1 MFHNNFNAMRSI
13 IIKEIHFVNFK
24 GFRNMTIE
32 FNEDITTICGRNG
45 SGKTS
50 IFDGF
55 TWLLF
60 GKDCQDRKA
69 FNFKTLDENGKA
81 IPKLPH
87 EVSAIIVVDGETIE
101 LCRRFN
107 EKWVK
112 RRGEIEEE
120 FTGHEEER
128 LYNNVPM
135 SLKEWNEKISNICSE
150 QVFKFI
156 TNPKYFVSQKPG
168 VQRAMLFRMAGE
180 LSDADIAAGNDDFSA
195 LLASLT
201 GKTMEEYKKE
211 IQAKKRR
218 IKAGIEAIP
227 ERIDER
233 KRDIASLSEYDYPS
247 IEKSIEEKQE
257 RVSKIEAEML
267 DLSKQNEAVT
277 KQRSEAIKEL
287 GKLKEKKLRLEY
299 EIKEKVTADYRAS
312 ISKKNEIQS
321 KISELERNIRSLSS
335 RKDSL
340 KHTIEEC
347 SAYRE
352 KLIAEWKSVNAST
365 ITFNEN
371 DFVCP
376 TCKRPLDIDDIE
388 KKQQEMTENF
398 NLNKSV
404 RLTENNRKGQENKK
418 KMQDAEEAI
427 SSIDGELQKAS
438 EEIET
443 LKSSEDYTINLIE
456 PDARPAI
463 DSNDE
468 YKELS
473 DTIASKEKALE
484 DSNDTNS
491 IDFSA
496 QKKELS
502 TLKLEIDDLKATLSF
517 RETIVRNTQ
526 RIGELEK
533 QYKEGAQELA
543 ELERIEFTMAAFN
556 KARIEAIDKRI
567 NGMFSLVKFKMYE
580 QQINGGEIETCEAV
594 VNGVPYSGQNNAMQ
608 INMGIDIINAIC
620 KFEGITAP
628 IFIDNAESV
637 NEFISSQSQVI
648 KLVVTTDNELSI
660 K

>member
-1 MFHNNFNAMRSI
+1 MRSI

-60 GKDCQDRKA
+60 GKDSQDRKA
-69 FNFKTLDENGKA
+69 FNIKTLDENGKA

-87 EVSAIIVVDGETIE
+87 EVSAIIIVDGETIE

-107 EKWVK
+107 EKRVK
-112 RRGEIEEE
+112 RRGQIEEE

-156 TNPKYFVSQKPG
+156 TNPKYFVSQKPD

-180 LSDADIAAGNDDFSA
+180 LSDAEIATGNDDFTA

-218 IKAGIEAIP
+218 IKAEIEAIP

-233 KRDIASLSEYDYPS
+233 KRDISALSEYDYPAIEAS
-247 IEKSIEEKQE
+247 IKDKQDK
-257 RVSKIEAEML
+257 VAKIEAEML
-267 DLSKQNEAVT
+267 DLSKKNEAIS
-277 KQRSEAIKEL
+277 KKRSEAIKEL
-287 GKLKEKKLRLEY
+287 GQLKERKLRLEY
-299 EIKEKVTADYRAS
+299 EIKEKVTADYRAA
-312 ISKKNEIQS
+312 ISKKNDIQS
-321 KISELERNIRSLSS
+321 KISDLERNIQSLSN
-335 RKDSL
+335 RRDGL
-340 KHTIEEC
+340 KRTIEEC
-347 SAYRE
+347 TSYRE
-352 KLIAEWKSVNAST
+352 KLIAEWKSINASA

-398 NLNKSV
+398 NLAKSS
-404 RLTENNRKGQENKK
+404 RLAENNRKGQENKK
-418 KMQDAEEAI
+418 KMQEAEAEI
-427 SSIDGELQKAS
+427 ISIDSEIKKAS
-438 EEIET
+438 EDIEK
-443 LKSSEDYTINLIE
+443 LKSAEEYAINFVE
-456 PDARPAI
+456 PDAYPVI
-463 DSNDE
+463 EGNTE
-468 YKELS
+468 YKKLS
-473 DTIASKEKALE
+473 EEISSKEKALE
-484 DSNDTNS
+484 GSSTNNVDTS
-491 IDFSA
+491 S
-496 QKKELS
+496 QKQELS
-502 TLKLEIDDLKATLSF
+502 LLKSEIDSLKRTLAN
-517 RETIVRNTQ
+517 RETITRNTQ
-526 RIGELEK
+526 RIGELEA

-543 ELERIEFTMAAFN
+543 DLERIEFTMAAFN

-594 VNGVPYSGQNNAMQ
+594 VNGIPYSGQNNAMQ

-660 K
+660 Q

>member
-1 MFHNNFNAMRSI
+1 MRSI

-60 GKDCQDRKA
+60 GKDSQDRKA
-69 FNFKTLDENGKA
+69 FNIKTLDENGKA

-87 EVSAIIVVDGETIE
+87 EVSAIIIVDGETIE

-112 RRGEIEEE
+112 RRGQIEEE

-156 TNPKYFVSQKPG
+156 TNPKYFVSQKPD

-180 LSDADIAAGNDDFSA
+180 LSDADIAAGNDDFAA

-218 IKAGIEAIP
+218 IKAEIEAIP

-233 KRDIASLSEYDYPS
+233 KRDISALSEYDYPAIEAS
-247 IEKSIEEKQE
+247 IKGKQDK
-257 RVSKIEAEML
+257 VAKIEAEML
-267 DLSKQNEAVT
+267 DLSKKNEAISQ
-277 KQRSEAIKEL
+277 KRSEAIKEL
-287 GKLKEKKLRLEY
+287 GQLKERKLRLEY
-299 EIKEKVTADYRAS
+299 EIKEKVTAEYRAA
-312 ISKKNEIQS
+312 ISKKNDIQS
-321 KISELERNIRSLSS
+321 KISDLERNIQSLSN
-335 RKDSL
+335 RRDGL
-340 KHTIEEC
+340 KRTIEEC
-347 SAYRE
+347 TSYRE
-352 KLIAEWKSVNAST
+352 KLIAEWKSINASA

-398 NLNKSV
+398 NLAKSS
-404 RLTENNRKGQENKK
+404 RLAENNRKGQENKK
-418 KMQDAEEAI
+418 KMQEAEAAI
-427 SSIDGELQKAS
+427 ISIDSEIKKAS
-438 EEIET
+438 EDIEK
-443 LKSSEDYTINLIE
+443 LKSAEEYAINLVE
-456 PDARPAI
+456 PDAYPVI
-463 DSNDE
+463 EGNTE
-468 YKELS
+468 YKKLS
-473 DTIASKEKALE
+473 EEISSKEKALE
-484 DSNDTNS
+484 DSSTNNVDTS
-491 IDFSA
+491 S
-496 QKKELS
+496 QKQELS
-502 TLKLEIDDLKATLSF
+502 LLKSEIDSLKRTLAN
-517 RETIVRNTQ
+517 RETITRNTQ
-526 RIGELEK
+526 RIGELEA

-543 ELERIEFTMAAFN
+543 DLERIEFTMAAFN

-594 VNGVPYSGQNNAMQ
+594 VNGIPYSGQNNAMQ

-637 NEFISSQSQVI
+637 NEFIPSHSQVI

-660 K
+660 Q

>member
-1 MFHNNFNAMRSI
+1 MRSI

-60 GKDCQDRKA
+60 GKDSQDRKA
-69 FNFKTLDENGKA
+69 FNIKTLDENGKA

-87 EVSAIIVVDGETIE
+87 EVSAIIIVDGETIE

-112 RRGEIEEE
+112 RRGQIEEE

-156 TNPKYFVSQKPG
+156 TNPKYFVSQKPD

-180 LSDADIAAGNDDFSA
+180 LSDADIAAGNDDFTA

-218 IKAGIEAIP
+218 IKAEIEAIP

-299 EIKEKVTADYRAS
+299 EIKEKVTADYRAA

-321 KISELERNIRSLSS
+321 KISELERNIRSLTS

-347 SAYRE
+347 SSYRE
-352 KLIAEWKSVNAST
+352 KLIAEWKSINAST

-398 NLNKSV
+398 NINKSA

-438 EEIET
+438 EEIKT

-473 DTIASKEKALE
+473 ETIASKEKALE

-502 TLKLEIDDLKATLSF
+502 ALKLEIDDLKATLSF
-517 RETIVRNTQ
+517 RETIIRNTQ

-543 ELERIEFTMAAFN
+543 DLERIEFTMAAFN

-567 NGMFSLVKFKMYE
+567 NSMFSLVKFKMYE

>member
-1 MFHNNFNAMRSI
+1 MRSI

-60 GKDCQDRKA
+60 GKDSQDRKA
-69 FNFKTLDENGKA
+69 FNIKTLDENGKA

-112 RRGEIEEE
+112 RRGQIEEE

-156 TNPKYFVSQKPG
+156 TNPKYFVSQKPD

-180 LSDADIAAGNDDFSA
+180 LSDADIAAGNDDFAA
-195 LLASLT
+195 LLASIT

-218 IKAGIEAIP
+218 IKAEIEAIP

-233 KRDIASLSEYDYPS
+233 KRDISALSEYDYPAIEAS
-247 IEKSIEEKQE
+247 IKDKQDK
-257 RVSKIEAEML
+257 VAKIEAEML
-267 DLSKQNEAVT
+267 DLSKKNEAISQ
-277 KQRSEAIKEL
+277 KRSEAIKEL
-287 GKLKEKKLRLEY
+287 GQLKERKLRLEY
-299 EIKEKVTADYRAS
+299 EIKEKVTADYRTA
-312 ISKKNEIQS
+312 ISKKNDIQS
-321 KISELERNIRSLSS
+321 KISDLERNIQSLSN
-335 RKDSL
+335 RRDGL
-340 KHTIEEC
+340 KRTIEEC
-347 SAYRE
+347 TSYRE
-352 KLIAEWKSVNAST
+352 KLISEWKSINASA

-398 NLNKSV
+398 NLAKSS
-404 RLTENNRKGQENKK
+404 RLAENNRKGQENKK
-418 KMQDAEEAI
+418 KMQEAEAAI
-427 SSIDGELQKAS
+427 ISIDSEIKKAS
-438 EEIET
+438 EEIEK
-443 LKSSEDYTINLIE
+443 LKSAEEYAINLVE
-456 PDARPAI
+456 PDAYPVI
-463 DSNDE
+463 EGNTE
-468 YKELS
+468 YKKLS
-473 DTIASKEKALE
+473 EEISSKEKALE
-484 DSNDTNS
+484 GSYTNNVDTS
-491 IDFSA
+491 S
-496 QKKELS
+496 QKQELS
-502 TLKLEIDDLKATLSF
+502 LIKSEIDSLKRTLAN
-517 RETIVRNTQ
+517 RETITRNTQ
-526 RIGELEK
+526 RIGELEA

-543 ELERIEFTMAAFN
+543 DLERIEFTMAAFN

-594 VNGVPYSGQNNAMQ
+594 VNGIPYSGQNNAMQ

-637 NEFISSQSQVI
+637 NKLLPTQSQMI
-648 KLVVTTDNELSI
+648 RLVVTDDEELNI
-660 K
+660 Q

>member
-1 MFHNNFNAMRSI
+1 MRSI

-60 GKDCQDRKA
+60 GKDSQDRKA
-69 FNFKTLDENGKA
+69 FNIKTLDEDGKA

-87 EVSAIIVVDGETIE
+87 EVSAIIIVDGETIE

-112 RRGEIEEE
+112 RRGQIEEE

-156 TNPKYFVSQKPG
+156 TNPKYFVSQKPD

-218 IKAGIEAIP
+218 IKAEIEAIP

-233 KRDIASLSEYDYPS
+233 KRDISSLSEYDYPAIEAS
-247 IEKSIEEKQE
+247 IKDKQDK
-257 RVSKIEAEML
+257 VAKIEAEML
-267 DLSKQNEAVT
+267 DLSKKNEAISQ
-277 KQRSEAIKEL
+277 KRSEEIKEL
-287 GKLKEKKLRLEY
+287 GQLKERKLRLEY
-299 EIKEKVTADYRAS
+299 EIKEKVTADYRAA
-312 ISKKNEIQS
+312 ISKKNDIQS
-321 KISELERNIRSLSS
+321 KISDLERNIQSLSN
-335 RKDSL
+335 RRDGL
-340 KHTIEEC
+340 KRTIEEC
-347 SAYRE
+347 TSYRE
-352 KLIAEWKSVNAST
+352 KLIAEWKSINASA

-398 NLNKSV
+398 NLAKSS
-404 RLTENNRKGQENKK
+404 RLAENNRKGQENKK
-418 KMQDAEEAI
+418 KMQEAEAAI
-427 SSIDGELQKAS
+427 ISIDSEIKKTS
-438 EEIET
+438 EEIEK
-443 LKSSEDYTINLIE
+443 LKSSEEYAINLVE
-456 PDARPAI
+456 PDAYPVI
-463 DSNDE
+463 KGNTE
-468 YKELS
+468 YKKLS
-473 DTIASKEKALE
+473 EEISAKEKALE
-484 DSNDTNS
+484 GSSTNNVDTS
-491 IDFSA
+491 S
-496 QKKELS
+496 QKQELS
-502 TLKLEIDDLKATLSF
+502 LIKSEIDSLKRTLAN
-517 RETIVRNTQ
+517 RETITRNTQ
-526 RIGELEK
+526 RIGELEA

-543 ELERIEFTMAAFN
+543 DLERIEFTMAAFN

-594 VNGVPYSGQNNAMQ
+594 VNGIPYSGQNNAMQ

-637 NEFISSQSQVI
+637 NEFIPSQSQVI

-660 K
+660 Q

>member
-1 MFHNNFNAMRSI
+1 MRSI

-60 GKDCQDRKA
+60 GKDSQDRKA
-69 FNFKTLDENGKA
+69 FNIKTLDENGKA

-87 EVSAIIVVDGETIE
+87 EVSAIIIVDGETIE

-112 RRGEIEEE
+112 RRGQVEEE

-156 TNPKYFVSQKPG
+156 TNPKYFVSQKPD

-201 GKTMEEYKKE
+201 GKTIEEYKKE

-218 IKAGIEAIP
+218 IKAEIEAIP

-233 KRDIASLSEYDYPS
+233 KRDISALSEYDYPS
-247 IEKSIEEKQE
+247 IEASIKDKQDK
-257 RVSKIEAEML
+257 VAKIEAEML
-267 DLSKQNEAVT
+267 DLSKKNEAIS
-277 KQRSEAIKEL
+277 KKRSEAIKEL
-287 GKLKEKKLRLEY
+287 GQLKERKLRLEY
-299 EIKEKVTADYRAS
+299 EIKEKVTADYRAA
-312 ISKKNEIQS
+312 ISKKNDIQS
-321 KISELERNIRSLSS
+321 KISDLERNIQSLSN
-335 RKDSL
+335 RRDGL
-340 KHTIEEC
+340 KRTIEEC
-347 SAYRE
+347 ASYRE
-352 KLIAEWKSVNAST
+352 KLIAEWKSINASA

-398 NLNKSV
+398 NLAKSS
-404 RLTENNRKGQENKK
+404 RLAENNRKGQENKK
-418 KMQDAEEAI
+418 KMQEAEAEI
-427 SSIDGELQKAS
+427 INIDGEIKKAS
-438 EEIET
+438 EDIEK
-443 LKSSEDYTINLIE
+443 LKSAEEYAINLVE
-456 PDARPAI
+456 PDAYPVI
-463 DSNDE
+463 EGNTE
-468 YKELS
+468 YKKLS
-473 DTIASKEKALE
+473 EEISSKEKALNG
-484 DSNDTNS
+484 SSTNNVDTS
-491 IDFSA
+491 S
-496 QKKELS
+496 QKQELS
-502 TLKLEIDDLKATLSF
+502 LLKSEIDSLKRTLAN
-517 RETIVRNTQ
+517 RETINRNTQ
-526 RIGELEK
+526 RIGELEA

-543 ELERIEFTMAAFN
+543 DLERIEFTMAAFN

-594 VNGVPYSGQNNAMQ
+594 VNGIPYSGQNNAMQ

-637 NEFISSQSQVI
+637 NEFIPSQSQII

-660 K
+660 Q

>member
-1 MFHNNFNAMRSI
+1 MRSI

-32 FNEDITTICGRNG
+32 FNEEITTICGRNG

-60 GKDCQDRKA
+60 GKDSQDRKV
-69 FNFKTLDENGKA
+69 FNIKTLDENGNA

-87 EVSAIIVVDGETIE
+87 EVSATIVIDGETIE

-112 RRGEIEEE
+112 RRGQIEEE

-156 TNPKYFVSQKPG
+156 TNPKYFVSQKPD

-180 LSDADIAAGNDDFSA
+180 LSDAEIATGNDDFTA

-218 IKAGIEAIP
+218 IKAEIEAIP

-299 EIKEKVTADYRAS
+299 EIKEKVTADYRAA
-312 ISKKNEIQS
+312 ISKKNDIQS
-321 KISELERNIRSLSS
+321 KISDLERNIQSLSN
-335 RKDSL
+335 RRDGL
-340 KHTIEEC
+340 KRTIEEC
-347 SAYRE
+347 TSYRE
-352 KLIAEWKSVNAST
+352 KLIAEWKSINASV

-398 NLNKSV
+398 NLAKSS
-404 RLTENNRKGQENKK
+404 RLAENNRKGQENKK
-418 KMQDAEEAI
+418 KMQEAEEAI
-427 SSIDGELQKAS
+427 ISIDSEIKKAS
-438 EEIET
+438 EDIEK
-443 LKSSEDYTINLIE
+443 LKSAEEYAINLVE
-456 PDARPAI
+456 PDAYPVI
-463 DSNDE
+463 EGNTE
-468 YKELS
+468 YQKLS
-473 DTIASKEKALE
+473 EEISAKEKALE
-484 DSNDTNS
+484 GSSTNNVDTS
-491 IDFSA
+491 S
-496 QKKELS
+496 QKQELS
-502 TLKLEIDDLKATLSF
+502 LLKSEIDSLKRTLAN
-517 RETIVRNTQ
+517 RETITRNTQ
-526 RIGELEK
+526 RIGELEA

-543 ELERIEFTMAAFN
+543 DLERIEFTMAAFN

-637 NEFISSQSQVI
+637 NEFIPSHSQVI

-660 K
+660 Q

>member
-1 MFHNNFNAMRSI
+1 MRSI

-60 GKDCQDRKA
+60 GKDSQDRKA
-69 FNFKTLDENGKA
+69 FNIKTIDENGKA

-87 EVSAIIVVDGETIE
+87 EVSAIIIVDGETIE

-112 RRGEIEEE
+112 RRGQIEEE

-156 TNPKYFVSQKPG
+156 TNPKYFVSQKPD

-180 LSDADIAAGNDDFSA
+180 LSDADIAAGNDDFAA

-218 IKAGIEAIP
+218 IKAEIEAIP

-233 KRDIASLSEYDYPS
+233 KRDISALSEYDYPAIEAS
-247 IEKSIEEKQE
+247 IKDKQDK
-257 RVSKIEAEML
+257 VAKIEAEML
-267 DLSKQNEAVT
+267 DLSKKNEAISQ
-277 KQRSEAIKEL
+277 KRSEAIKEL
-287 GKLKEKKLRLEY
+287 GQLKERKLRLEY
-299 EIKEKVTADYRAS
+299 EIKEKVTAEYRAA
-312 ISKKNEIQS
+312 ISKKNDIQS
-321 KISELERNIRSLSS
+321 KISDLERNIQSLSN
-335 RKDSL
+335 RRDGL
-340 KHTIEEC
+340 KRTIEEC
-347 SAYRE
+347 TSYRE
-352 KLIAEWKSVNAST
+352 KLIAEWKSINASA

-398 NLNKSV
+398 NLAKSS
-404 RLTENNRKGQENKK
+404 RLAENNRKGQENKK
-418 KMQDAEEAI
+418 KMQEAEAAI
-427 SSIDGELQKAS
+427 ISIDSEIKKAS
-438 EEIET
+438 EDIEK
-443 LKSSEDYTINLIE
+443 LKSAEEYAINLVE
-456 PDARPAI
+456 PDAYPVI
-463 DSNDE
+463 EGNTE
-468 YKELS
+468 YKKLS
-473 DTIASKEKALE
+473 EEISAKEKALE
-484 DSNDTNS
+484 DSSTNNVDTS
-491 IDFSA
+491 S
-496 QKKELS
+496 QKQELS
-502 TLKLEIDDLKATLSF
+502 LLKSEIDSLKRTLAN
-517 RETIVRNTQ
+517 RETITRNTQ
-526 RIGELEK
+526 RIGELEA

-543 ELERIEFTMAAFN
+543 DLERIEFTMAAFN

-594 VNGVPYSGQNNAMQ
+594 VNGIPYSGQNNAMQ

-637 NEFISSQSQVI
+637 NEFIPSQSQVI

-660 K
+660 Q

>member
-1 MFHNNFNAMRSI
+1 MRSI

-60 GKDCQDRKA
+60 GKDSQDRKA
-69 FNFKTLDENGKA
+69 FNIKTLDKNGKA

-112 RRGEIEEE
+112 RRGQIEEE

-156 TNPKYFVSQKPG
+156 TNPKYFVSQKPD

-218 IKAGIEAIP
+218 IKAEIEAIP

-233 KRDIASLSEYDYPS
+233 KRDISALSEYDYPAIEAS
-247 IEKSIEEKQE
+247 IKDKQDK
-257 RVSKIEAEML
+257 VAKIEAEML
-267 DLSKQNEAVT
+267 DLSKKNEAISQ
-277 KQRSEAIKEL
+277 KRSEAIKEL
-287 GKLKEKKLRLEY
+287 GQLKERKLRLEY
-299 EIKEKVTADYRAS
+299 EIKEKVTADYRAA
-312 ISKKNEIQS
+312 ISKKNDIQS
-321 KISELERNIRSLSS
+321 KISDLERNIQSLSN
-335 RKDSL
+335 RRDGL
-340 KHTIEEC
+340 KRTIEEC
-347 SAYRE
+347 TSYRE
-352 KLIAEWKSVNAST
+352 KLIAEWKSINASS

-376 TCKRPLDIDDIE
+376 TCKRALDIDDIE

-398 NLNKSV
+398 NLAKSS
-404 RLTENNRKGQENKK
+404 RLAENNHKGQENKK
-418 KMQDAEEAI
+418 KMQEAEAEI
-427 SSIDGELQKAS
+427 ISIDSEIKKAS
-438 EEIET
+438 EDIEK
-443 LKSSEDYTINLIE
+443 LKSAEEYAINLVE
-456 PDARPAI
+456 PDAYPVI
-463 DSNDE
+463 EGNTE
-468 YKELS
+468 YQKLS
-473 DTIASKEKALE
+473 EEISSKEKALE
-484 DSNDTNS
+484 GSSTNNVDIS
-491 IDFSA
+491 S
-496 QKKELS
+496 QKQELS
-502 TLKLEIDDLKATLSF
+502 LLKSEIDSLKRTLAN
-517 RETIVRNTQ
+517 RETITRNTQ
-526 RIGELEK
+526 RIGELEA

-543 ELERIEFTMAAFN
+543 DLERIEFTMAAFN

-567 NGMFSLVKFKMYE
+567 NSMFSLVKFKMYE

-637 NEFISSQSQVI
+637 NEFIPSQSQVI

-660 K
+660 Q

>member
-1 MFHNNFNAMRSI
+1 MRSI

-60 GKDCQDRKA
+60 GKDSQDRKA
-69 FNFKTLDENGKA
+69 FNIKTLDENGKA

-87 EVSAIIVVDGETIE
+87 EVSAIIIVDGETIE

-112 RRGEIEEE
+112 RRGQIEEE

-156 TNPKYFVSQKPG
+156 TNPKYFVSQKPD

-218 IKAGIEAIP
+218 IKAEIEAIP

-233 KRDIASLSEYDYPS
+233 KRDISALSEYDYPAIEAS
-247 IEKSIEEKQE
+247 IKDKQDK
-257 RVSKIEAEML
+257 VAKIEAEML
-267 DLSKQNEAVT
+267 DLSKKNEAISQ
-277 KQRSEAIKEL
+277 KRSEAIKEL
-287 GKLKEKKLRLEY
+287 GQLKERKLRLEY
-299 EIKEKVTADYRAS
+299 EIKEKVTAEYRAA
-312 ISKKNEIQS
+312 ISKKNDIQS
-321 KISELERNIRSLSS
+321 KISDLERNIQSLSN
-335 RKDSL
+335 RRDGL
-340 KHTIEEC
+340 KRTIEEC
-347 SAYRE
+347 TSYRE
-352 KLIAEWKSVNAST
+352 KLIAEWKSINASA

-398 NLNKSV
+398 NLAKSS
-404 RLTENNRKGQENKK
+404 RLAENNRKGQENKK
-418 KMQDAEEAI
+418 KMQEAEAAI
-427 SSIDGELQKAS
+427 ISIDSEIKKAS
-438 EEIET
+438 EDIEK
-443 LKSSEDYTINLIE
+443 LKSAEEYAINLVE
-456 PDARPAI
+456 PDAYPVI
-463 DSNDE
+463 EGNTE
-468 YKELS
+468 YKKLS
-473 DTIASKEKALE
+473 EEISAKEKALE
-484 DSNDTNS
+484 GSSTNNVDTS
-491 IDFSA
+491 S
-496 QKKELS
+496 QKQELS
-502 TLKLEIDDLKATLSF
+502 LLKSEIDSLKRTLAN
-517 RETIVRNTQ
+517 RETITRNTQ
-526 RIGELEK
+526 RIGELEA

-543 ELERIEFTMAAFN
+543 DLERIEFTMAAFN

-594 VNGVPYSGQNNAMQ
+594 VNGIPYSGQNNAMQ

-637 NEFISSQSQVI
+637 NEFIPSHSQVI

-660 K
+660 Q

>member
-1 MFHNNFNAMRSI
+1 MRSI

-60 GKDCQDRKA
+60 GKDSQDRKA
-69 FNFKTLDENGKA
+69 FNIKTLDENGKA

-87 EVSAIIVVDGETIE
+87 EVSAIIIVDGETIE

-112 RRGEIEEE
+112 RRGQIEEE

-156 TNPKYFVSQKPG
+156 TNPKYFVSQKPD

-180 LSDADIAAGNDDFSA
+180 LSDADIAAGNDDFAA

-201 GKTMEEYKKE
+201 VKTMEEYKKE

-218 IKAGIEAIP
+218 IKAEIEAIP

-233 KRDIASLSEYDYPS
+233 KRDISALSEYDYPAIEAS
-247 IEKSIEEKQE
+247 IKDKQDK
-257 RVSKIEAEML
+257 VAKIEAEML
-267 DLSKQNEAVT
+267 DLSKKNEAISQ
-277 KQRSEAIKEL
+277 KRSEAIKEL
-287 GKLKEKKLRLEY
+287 GQLKERKLRLEY
-299 EIKEKVTADYRAS
+299 EIKEKVTAEYRAA
-312 ISKKNEIQS
+312 ISKKNDIQS
-321 KISELERNIRSLSS
+321 KISDLERNIQSLSN
-335 RKDSL
+335 RRDGL
-340 KHTIEEC
+340 KRTIEEC
-347 SAYRE
+347 TSYRE
-352 KLIAEWKSVNAST
+352 KLIAEWKSINASA

-388 KKQQEMTENF
+388 KKQQEMTKNF
-398 NLNKSV
+398 NLAKSS
-404 RLTENNRKGQENKK
+404 RLAENNRKGQENKK
-418 KMQDAEEAI
+418 KMQEAEAAI
-427 SSIDGELQKAS
+427 ISIDSEIKKAS
-438 EEIET
+438 EDIEK
-443 LKSSEDYTINLIE
+443 LKSAEEYAINLVE
-456 PDARPAI
+456 PDAYPVI
-463 DSNDE
+463 EGNTE
-468 YKELS
+468 YKKLS
-473 DTIASKEKALE
+473 EEISAKEKALE
-484 DSNDTNS
+484 GSSTNNVDTS
-491 IDFSA
+491 S
-496 QKKELS
+496 QKQELS
-502 TLKLEIDDLKATLSF
+502 LLKSEIDSLKRTLAN
-517 RETIVRNTQ
+517 RETITRNTQ
-526 RIGELEK
+526 RIGELEA

-543 ELERIEFTMAAFN
+543 DLERIEFTMAAFN

-594 VNGVPYSGQNNAMQ
+594 VNGIPYSGQNNAMQ

-637 NEFISSQSQVI
+637 NEFIPSHSQVI

-660 K
+660 Q

>member
-1 MFHNNFNAMRSI
+1 MRSI

-60 GKDCQDRKA
+60 GKDSQDRKA
-69 FNFKTLDENGKA
+69 FNIKTLDENGKA

-87 EVSAIIVVDGETIE
+87 EVSAIIIVDGETIE

-112 RRGEIEEE
+112 RRGQVEEE

-156 TNPKYFVSQKPG
+156 TNPKYFVSQKPD

-195 LLASLT
+195 LLASIT

-218 IKAGIEAIP
+218 IKAEIEAIP

-233 KRDIASLSEYDYPS
+233 KRDISALSEYDYPAIEAS
-247 IEKSIEEKQE
+247 IKDKQDK
-257 RVSKIEAEML
+257 VAKIEAEML
-267 DLSKQNEAVT
+267 DLSKKNEAISQ
-277 KQRSEAIKEL
+277 KRSEAIKEL
-287 GKLKEKKLRLEY
+287 GQLKERKLRLEY
-299 EIKEKVTADYRAS
+299 EIKEKVTADYRAA
-312 ISKKNEIQS
+312 ISKKNDIQS
-321 KISELERNIRSLSS
+321 KISDLERNIQSLSN
-335 RKDSL
+335 RRDGL
-340 KHTIEEC
+340 KRTIEEC
-347 SAYRE
+347 TSYRE
-352 KLIAEWKSVNAST
+352 KLIAEWKSINASA

-398 NLNKSV
+398 NLAKSS
-404 RLTENNRKGQENKK
+404 RLAENNRKGQENKK
-418 KMQDAEEAI
+418 KMQEAEASI
-427 SSIDGELQKAS
+427 ISIDGDIKKAS
-438 EEIET
+438 EDIEK
-443 LKSSEDYTINLIE
+443 LKSAEEYEINLVE
-456 PDARPAI
+456 PDAYPVIEGNTEYKKLSEEISAKEKSLEGSSTNNVDTSSQKQELSLLKSEI
-463 DSNDE
+463 DSL
-468 YKELS
+468 KR
-473 DTIASKEKALE
+473 
-484 DSNDTNS
+484 
-491 IDFSA
+491 
-496 QKKELS
+496 
-502 TLKLEIDDLKATLSF
+502 TLAN
-517 RETIVRNTQ
+517 RETITRNTQ
-526 RIGELEK
+526 RIGELEA

-543 ELERIEFTMAAFN
+543 DLERIEFTMAAFN

-594 VNGVPYSGQNNAMQ
+594 VNGIPYSGQNNAMQ

-660 K
+660 Q

>member
-1 MFHNNFNAMRSI
+1 MRSI

-60 GKDCQDRKA
+60 GKDSQDRKA
-69 FNFKTLDENGKA
+69 FNIKTLDENGKA

-87 EVSAIIVVDGETIE
+87 EVSAIIIVDGETIE

-112 RRGEIEEE
+112 RRGQIEEE

-156 TNPKYFVSQKPG
+156 TNPKYFVSQKPD

-180 LSDADIAAGNDDFSA
+180 LSDADIAAGNDDFAA

-218 IKAGIEAIP
+218 IKAEIEAIP

-233 KRDIASLSEYDYPS
+233 KRDISALSEYDYPAIEAS
-247 IEKSIEEKQE
+247 IKDKQDK
-257 RVSKIEAEML
+257 VAKIEAEML
-267 DLSKQNEAVT
+267 DLSKKNEAISQ
-277 KQRSEAIKEL
+277 KRSEAIKEL
-287 GKLKEKKLRLEY
+287 GQLKERKLRLEY
-299 EIKEKVTADYRAS
+299 EIKEKVTAEYRAA
-312 ISKKNEIQS
+312 ISKKNDIQS
-321 KISELERNIRSLSS
+321 KISDLERNIQSLSN
-335 RKDSL
+335 RRDGL
-340 KHTIEEC
+340 KRTIEEC
-347 SAYRE
+347 TSYRE
-352 KLIAEWKSVNAST
+352 KLIAEWKSINASS

-398 NLNKSV
+398 NLAKSS
-404 RLTENNRKGQENKK
+404 RLAENNRKGQENKK
-418 KMQDAEEAI
+418 KMQEAEAAI
-427 SSIDGELQKAS
+427 ISIDSEIKKAS
-438 EEIET
+438 EDIEK
-443 LKSSEDYTINLIE
+443 LKSAEEYAINLVE
-456 PDARPAI
+456 PDAYPVI
-463 DSNDE
+463 EGNTE
-468 YKELS
+468 YKKLS
-473 DTIASKEKALE
+473 EEISAKEKALE
-484 DSNDTNS
+484 GSSTNNVDTS
-491 IDFSA
+491 S
-496 QKKELS
+496 QKQELS
-502 TLKLEIDDLKATLSF
+502 LLKSEIDSLKRTLAN
-517 RETIVRNTQ
+517 RETITRNTQ
-526 RIGELEK
+526 RIGELEA

-543 ELERIEFTMAAFN
+543 DLERIEFTMAAFN

-594 VNGVPYSGQNNAMQ
+594 VNGIPYSGQNNAMQ

-637 NEFISSQSQVI
+637 NEFIPSHSQVI

-660 K
+660 Q

>member
-1 MFHNNFNAMRSI
+1 MRSI

-69 FNFKTLDENGKA
+69 FNIKTLDENGKA

-87 EVSAIIVVDGETIE
+87 EVSAIIIVDGETIE

-112 RRGEIEEE
+112 RRGQIEEE

-156 TNPKYFVSQKPG
+156 TNPKYFVSQKPD

-180 LSDADIAAGNDDFSA
+180 LTDADIAAGNDDFSA

-218 IKAGIEAIP
+218 IKAEIEAIP

-233 KRDIASLSEYDYPS
+233 KRDISALSECDYPAIEAS
-247 IEKSIEEKQE
+247 IKDKQDK
-257 RVSKIEAEML
+257 VAKIEAEMV
-267 DLSKQNEAVT
+267 DLSKKNEAISQ
-277 KQRSEAIKEL
+277 KRSEAIKEL
-287 GKLKEKKLRLEY
+287 GQLKERKLRLEY
-299 EIKEKVTADYRAS
+299 EIKEKVTADYRAA
-312 ISKKNEIQS
+312 ISKKNDIQS
-321 KISELERNIRSLSS
+321 KISDLERNIQSLSN
-335 RKDSL
+335 RRDGL
-340 KHTIEEC
+340 KRTIEEC
-347 SAYRE
+347 ASYRE
-352 KLIAEWKSVNAST
+352 KLIAEWKSINAST

-543 ELERIEFTMAAFN
+543 DLERIEFTMAAFN

-637 NEFISSQSQVI
+637 NEFIPSQSQVI

>member
-1 MFHNNFNAMRSI
+1 MRSI

-60 GKDCQDRKA
+60 GKDSQDRKA
-69 FNFKTLDENGKA
+69 FNIKTLDENGKA

-112 RRGEIEEE
+112 RRGQIEEE

-156 TNPKYFVSQKPG
+156 TNPKYFVSQKPD

-218 IKAGIEAIP
+218 IKAEIEAIP

-233 KRDIASLSEYDYPS
+233 KRDISALSEYDYPS
-247 IEKSIEEKQE
+247 IEASIKDKQDK
-257 RVSKIEAEML
+257 VAKIEAEML
-267 DLSKQNEAVT
+267 DLSKKNEAIS
-277 KQRSEAIKEL
+277 KKRSEAIKEL
-287 GKLKEKKLRLEY
+287 GQLKERKLRLEY
-299 EIKEKVTADYRAS
+299 EIKEKVTADYRAA
-312 ISKKNEIQS
+312 ISKKNDIQS
-321 KISELERNIRSLSS
+321 KISDLERNIQSLSN
-335 RKDSL
+335 RRDGL
-340 KHTIEEC
+340 KRTIEEC
-347 SAYRE
+347 ASYRE
-352 KLIAEWKSVNAST
+352 KLIAEWKSINAST

-398 NLNKSV
+398 NLTKSS
-404 RLTENNRKGQENKK
+404 RLAENNRKGQENKK
-418 KMQDAEEAI
+418 KMQEAEALI
-427 SSIDGELQKAS
+427 ISIDGDIKKAS
-438 EEIET
+438 EEIEK
-443 LKSSEDYTINLIE
+443 LKSAEEYAINLVE
-456 PDARPAI
+456 PDAYPVI
-463 DSNDE
+463 EGNTE
-468 YKELS
+468 YKKLS
-473 DTIASKEKALE
+473 EEISAKEKALE
-484 DSNDTNS
+484 GSSTNNVDTS
-491 IDFSA
+491 S
-496 QKKELS
+496 QKQELS
-502 TLKLEIDDLKATLSF
+502 LLKSEIDSLKRTLAN
-517 RETIVRNTQ
+517 RETITRNTQ
-526 RIGELEK
+526 RIGELEA

-543 ELERIEFTMAAFN
+543 DLEHIEFTMAAFN

-567 NGMFSLVKFKMYE
+567 NSMFSLVKFKMYE

-594 VNGVPYSGQNNAMQ
+594 VNGIPYSGQNNAMQ

-637 NEFISSQSQVI
+637 NEFIPSHSQVI

-660 K
+660 Q

>member
-1 MFHNNFNAMRSI
+1 MRSI

-60 GKDCQDRKA
+60 GKDSQDRKA
-69 FNFKTLDENGKA
+69 FNIKTLDENGKA

-87 EVSAIIVVDGETIE
+87 EVSAIIIVDGETIE

-112 RRGEIEEE
+112 RRGQIEEE

-156 TNPKYFVSQKPG
+156 TNPKYFVSQKPD

-218 IKAGIEAIP
+218 IKAEIEAIP

-233 KRDIASLSEYDYPS
+233 KRDISALSEYDYPAIEAS
-247 IEKSIEEKQE
+247 IKDKQDK
-257 RVSKIEAEML
+257 VAKIEAEML
-267 DLSKQNEAVT
+267 DLSKKNEAISQ
-277 KQRSEAIKEL
+277 KRSEAIKEL
-287 GKLKEKKLRLEY
+287 GQLKERKLRLEY
-299 EIKEKVTADYRAS
+299 EIKEKVTADYRAA
-312 ISKKNEIQS
+312 ISKKNDIQS
-321 KISELERNIRSLSS
+321 KISDLERNIQSLSN
-335 RKDSL
+335 RRDGL
-340 KHTIEEC
+340 KRTIEEC
-347 SAYRE
+347 ASYRE
-352 KLIAEWKSVNAST
+352 KLIAEWKSINAST

-398 NLNKSV
+398 NLTKSS
-404 RLTENNRKGQENKK
+404 RLAENNRKGQENKK
-418 KMQDAEEAI
+418 KMQEAEASI
-427 SSIDGELQKAS
+427 ISIDGDIKKAS
-438 EEIET
+438 EEIEK
-443 LKSSEDYTINLIE
+443 LKSAEEYEINLVE
-456 PDARPAI
+456 PDAYTIIEGNA
-463 DSNDE
+463 E
-468 YKELS
+468 YQKLS
-473 DTIASKEKALE
+473 EEISSKEKALE
-484 DSNDTNS
+484 GSSTNNVDTS
-491 IDFSA
+491 S
-496 QKKELS
+496 QKQELS
-502 TLKLEIDDLKATLSF
+502 LLKSEIDSLKRTLAN
-517 RETIVRNTQ
+517 RETITRNTQ
-526 RIGELEK
+526 RIGELEA

-543 ELERIEFTMAAFN
+543 DLERIEFTMAAFN

-594 VNGVPYSGQNNAMQ
+594 VNGIPYSGQNNAMQ

-660 K
+660 Q

>member
-1 MFHNNFNAMRSI
+1 MRSI

-60 GKDCQDRKA
+60 GKDSQDRKA
-69 FNFKTLDENGKA
+69 FNIKTLDENGKA

-112 RRGEIEEE
+112 RRGQIEEE

-156 TNPKYFVSQKPG
+156 TNPKYFVSQKPD

-218 IKAGIEAIP
+218 IKAEIEAIP

-233 KRDIASLSEYDYPS
+233 KRDISALSEYDYPS
-247 IEKSIEEKQE
+247 IEASIKDKQDK
-257 RVSKIEAEML
+257 VAKIEAEML
-267 DLSKQNEAVT
+267 DLSKKNEAIS
-277 KQRSEAIKEL
+277 KKRSEAIKEL
-287 GKLKEKKLRLEY
+287 GQLKERKLRLEY
-299 EIKEKVTADYRAS
+299 EIKEKVTADYRAA
-312 ISKKNEIQS
+312 ISKKNDIQS
-321 KISELERNIRSLSS
+321 KISYLERNIQSLSN
-335 RKDSL
+335 RRDGL
-340 KHTIEEC
+340 KRTIEEC
-347 SAYRE
+347 ASYRE
-352 KLIAEWKSVNAST
+352 KLIAEWKSINAST

-376 TCKRPLDIDDIE
+376 TCKRPLNIDDIE

-398 NLNKSV
+398 NLTKSS
-404 RLTENNRKGQENKK
+404 RLAENNRKGQENKK
-418 KMQDAEEAI
+418 KMQEAEAAI
-427 SSIDGELQKAS
+427 ISIDSEIKKAS
-438 EEIET
+438 EDIEK
-443 LKSSEDYTINLIE
+443 LKSAEEYAINLVE
-456 PDARPAI
+456 PDAYPI
-463 DSNDE
+463 IEGNTE
-468 YKELS
+468 YQKLS
-473 DTIASKEKALE
+473 EEISAKEKALE
-484 DSNDTNS
+484 GSSTNNVDTS
-491 IDFSA
+491 S
-496 QKKELS
+496 QKQELS
-502 TLKLEIDDLKATLSF
+502 LLKSEIDSLKRTLAN
-517 RETIVRNTQ
+517 RETIIRNTQ
-526 RIGELEK
+526 RIGELEA

-543 ELERIEFTMAAFN
+543 DLERIEFTMAAFN

-594 VNGVPYSGQNNAMQ
+594 VNGIPYSGQNNAMQ

-637 NEFISSQSQVI
+637 NEFIPSHSQVI

-660 K
+660 Q

>member
-1 MFHNNFNAMRSI
+1 MRSI

-60 GKDCQDRKA
+60 GKDSQDRKA
-69 FNFKTLDENGKA
+69 FNIKTLDENGKA

-87 EVSAIIVVDGETIE
+87 EVSAIIIVDGETIE

-112 RRGEIEEE
+112 RRGQIEEE

-156 TNPKYFVSQKPG
+156 TNPKYFVSQKPD

-180 LSDADIAAGNDDFSA
+180 LSDADIAAGNDDFAA

-218 IKAGIEAIP
+218 IKAEIEAIP

-233 KRDIASLSEYDYPS
+233 KRDISALSEYDYPAIEAS
-247 IEKSIEEKQE
+247 IKDKQDK
-257 RVSKIEAEML
+257 VAKIEAEML
-267 DLSKQNEAVT
+267 DLSKKNEAISQ
-277 KQRSEAIKEL
+277 KRSEAIKEL
-287 GKLKEKKLRLEY
+287 GQLKERKLRLEY
-299 EIKEKVTADYRAS
+299 EIKEKVTAEYRAA
-312 ISKKNEIQS
+312 ISKKNDIQS
-321 KISELERNIRSLSS
+321 KISDLERNIQSLSN
-335 RKDSL
+335 RRDGL
-340 KHTIEEC
+340 KRTIEEC
-347 SAYRE
+347 TSYRE
-352 KLIAEWKSVNAST
+352 KLIAEWKSINASA

-398 NLNKSV
+398 NLAKSS
-404 RLTENNRKGQENKK
+404 RLAENNRKGQENKK
-418 KMQDAEEAI
+418 KMQEAEAAI
-427 SSIDGELQKAS
+427 ISIDSEIKKAS
-438 EEIET
+438 EDIEK
-443 LKSSEDYTINLIE
+443 LKSAEEYAINLVE
-456 PDARPAI
+456 PDAYPVI
-463 DSNDE
+463 EGNTE
-468 YKELS
+468 YKKLS
-473 DTIASKEKALE
+473 EEISAKEKALE
-484 DSNDTNS
+484 GSSTNNVDTS
-491 IDFSA
+491 S
-496 QKKELS
+496 QKQELS
-502 TLKLEIDDLKATLSF
+502 LLKSEIDSLKRTLAN
-517 RETIVRNTQ
+517 RETITGNTQ
-526 RIGELEK
+526 RIGELEA

-543 ELERIEFTMAAFN
+543 DLERIEFTMAAFN

-594 VNGVPYSGQNNAMQ
+594 VNGIPYSGQNNAMQ

-637 NEFISSQSQVI
+637 NEFIPSHSQVI

-660 K
+660 Q

>member
-1 MFHNNFNAMRSI
+1 MRSI

-60 GKDCQDRKA
+60 GKDSQDRKA
-69 FNFKTLDENGKA
+69 FNIKTLDENGKA

-87 EVSAIIVVDGETIE
+87 EVSAIIIVDGETIE

-112 RRGEIEEE
+112 RRGQIEEE

-156 TNPKYFVSQKPG
+156 TNPKYFVSQKPD

-180 LSDADIAAGNDDFSA
+180 LSDAEIAEGNNDFTA

-218 IKAGIEAIP
+218 IKAEIEAIP

-247 IEKSIEEKQE
+247 TEKSIEEKQE

-299 EIKEKVTADYRAS
+299 EIKEKVTADYRAA

-321 KISELERNIRSLSS
+321 KISELERNIRSLTS

-347 SAYRE
+347 SSYRE
-352 KLIAEWKSVNAST
+352 KLIAEWKSINAST

-398 NLNKSV
+398 NINKSA

-438 EEIET
+438 EEIKT

-473 DTIASKEKALE
+473 ETIASKEKALE

-502 TLKLEIDDLKATLSF
+502 ALKLEIDDLKATLSF
-517 RETIVRNTQ
+517 RETIIRNTQ

-543 ELERIEFTMAAFN
+543 DLERIEFTMAAFN

-567 NGMFSLVKFKMYE
+567 NSMFSLVKFKMYE

>member
-1 MFHNNFNAMRSI
+1 MRSI

-60 GKDCQDRKA
+60 GKDSQDRKA
-69 FNFKTLDENGKA
+69 FNIKTLDENGKA

-112 RRGEIEEE
+112 RRGQIEEE

-156 TNPKYFVSQKPG
+156 TNPKYFVSQKPD

-218 IKAGIEAIP
+218 IKAEIEAIP

-233 KRDIASLSEYDYPS
+233 KRDISALSEYDYPS
-247 IEKSIEEKQE
+247 IEASIKDKQDK
-257 RVSKIEAEML
+257 VAKIEAEML
-267 DLSKQNEAVT
+267 DLSKKNEAIS
-277 KQRSEAIKEL
+277 KKRSEAIKEL
-287 GKLKEKKLRLEY
+287 GQLKERKLRLEY
-299 EIKEKVTADYRAS
+299 EIKEKVIADYRAA
-312 ISKKNEIQS
+312 ISKKNDIQS
-321 KISELERNIRSLSS
+321 KISDLERNIQSLSN
-335 RKDSL
+335 RRDGL
-340 KHTIEEC
+340 KRTIEEC
-347 SAYRE
+347 ASYRE
-352 KLIAEWKSVNAST
+352 KLIAEWKSINAST

-398 NLNKSV
+398 NLTKSS
-404 RLTENNRKGQENKK
+404 RLAENNRKGQENKK
-418 KMQDAEEAI
+418 KMQEAEALI
-427 SSIDGELQKAS
+427 ISIDGDIKKAS
-438 EEIET
+438 EEIEK
-443 LKSSEDYTINLIE
+443 LKSAEEYAINLVE
-456 PDARPAI
+456 PDAYPVI
-463 DSNDE
+463 EGNTE
-468 YKELS
+468 YKKLS
-473 DTIASKEKALE
+473 EEISAKEKALE
-484 DSNDTNS
+484 GSSTNNVDTS
-491 IDFSA
+491 S
-496 QKKELS
+496 QKQELS
-502 TLKLEIDDLKATLSF
+502 LLKSEIDSLKRTLAN
-517 RETIVRNTQ
+517 RETITRNTQ
-526 RIGELEK
+526 RIGELEA

-543 ELERIEFTMAAFN
+543 DLEHIEFTMAAFN

-594 VNGVPYSGQNNAMQ
+594 VNGIPYSGQNNAMQ

-637 NEFISSQSQVI
+637 NEFIPSHSQVI

-660 K
+660 Q

>member
-1 MFHNNFNAMRSI
+1 MRSI

-60 GKDCQDRKA
+60 GKDSQDRKA
-69 FNFKTLDENGKA
+69 FNIKTLDENGKA

-87 EVSAIIVVDGETIE
+87 EVSAIIIVDGETIE

-112 RRGEIEEE
+112 RRGQIEEE

-156 TNPKYFVSQKPG
+156 TNPKYFVSQKPD

-180 LSDADIAAGNDDFSA
+180 LSDADIAAGNDDFAA

-218 IKAGIEAIP
+218 IKAEIEAIP

-233 KRDIASLSEYDYPS
+233 KRDISALSEYDYPAIEAS
-247 IEKSIEEKQE
+247 IKDKQDK
-257 RVSKIEAEML
+257 VAKIEAEML
-267 DLSKQNEAVT
+267 DLSKKNEAIS
-277 KQRSEAIKEL
+277 KKRSEAIKEL
-287 GKLKEKKLRLEY
+287 GQLKERKLRLEY
-299 EIKEKVTADYRAS
+299 EIKEKVTAEYRAA
-312 ISKKNEIQS
+312 ISKKNDIQS
-321 KISELERNIRSLSS
+321 KISDLERNIQSLSN
-335 RKDSL
+335 RRDGL
-340 KHTIEEC
+340 KRTIEEC
-347 SAYRE
+347 TSYRE
-352 KLIAEWKSVNAST
+352 KLIAEWKSINASA

-398 NLNKSV
+398 NLAKSS
-404 RLTENNRKGQENKK
+404 RLAENNRKGQENKK
-418 KMQDAEEAI
+418 KMQEAEAAI
-427 SSIDGELQKAS
+427 ISIDSEIKKAS
-438 EEIET
+438 EDIEK
-443 LKSSEDYTINLIE
+443 LKSAEEYAINLVE
-456 PDARPAI
+456 PDAYPVI
-463 DSNDE
+463 EGNTE
-468 YKELS
+468 YKKLS
-473 DTIASKEKALE
+473 EEISAKEKALE
-484 DSNDTNS
+484 GSSTNNVDIS
-491 IDFSA
+491 S
-496 QKKELS
+496 QKQELS
-502 TLKLEIDDLKATLSF
+502 LLKSEIDSLKRTLAN
-517 RETIVRNTQ
+517 RETITRNTQ
-526 RIGELEK
+526 RIGELEA
-533 QYKEGAQELA
+533 QYKEGVQELA
-543 ELERIEFTMAAFN
+543 DLERIEFTMAAFN

-594 VNGVPYSGQNNAMQ
+594 VNGIPYSGQNNAMQ

-637 NEFISSQSQVI
+637 NEFIPSQSQVI

-660 K
+660 Q

>member
-1 MFHNNFNAMRSI
+1 MRSI

-32 FNEDITTICGRNG
+32 FNEEITTICGRNG
-45 SGKTS
+45 SGKTT
-50 IFDGF
+50 IFDAF
-55 TWLLF
+55 TWVLF
-60 GKDCQDRKA
+60 GKDSQDRKA
-69 FNFKTLDENGKA
+69 FNIKTLDENGNA

-87 EVSAIIVVDGETIE
+87 EVSATIVIDGETIE

-112 RRGEIEEE
+112 RRGQIEEE

-156 TNPKYFVSQKPG
+156 TNPKYFVSQKPD

-180 LSDADIAAGNDDFSA
+180 LSDAEIATGNDDFTA

-218 IKAGIEAIP
+218 IKAEIEAIP

-233 KRDIASLSEYDYPS
+233 KRDIASLSEYDYPF

-299 EIKEKVTADYRAS
+299 EIKEKVTADYRAA

-321 KISELERNIRSLSS
+321 KISELERNIRSLTS

-347 SAYRE
+347 SSYRE
-352 KLIAEWKSVNAST
+352 KHIAEWKSINAST

-398 NLNKSV
+398 NINKSA

-438 EEIET
+438 EEIKT

-456 PDARPAI
+456 PDARHAI

-473 DTIASKEKALE
+473 ETIASKEKALE

-502 TLKLEIDDLKATLSF
+502 ALKLEIDDLKATLSF
-517 RETIVRNTQ
+517 RETIIRNTQ

-543 ELERIEFTMAAFN
+543 DLERIEFTMAAFN

-567 NGMFSLVKFKMYE
+567 NSMFSLVKFKMYE
-580 QQINGGEIETCEAV
+580 QQINGGDIETCEAV
-594 VNGVPYSGQNNAMQ
+594 VKGVPYSGQNNAMQ

>member
-1 MFHNNFNAMRSI
+1 MRSI

-60 GKDCQDRKA
+60 GKDSQDRKA
-69 FNFKTLDENGKA
+69 FNIKTLDENGKA

-112 RRGEIEEE
+112 RRGQIEEE

-156 TNPKYFVSQKPG
+156 TNPKYFVSQKPD

-218 IKAGIEAIP
+218 IKAEIEAIP

-233 KRDIASLSEYDYPS
+233 KRDISALSEYDYPAIEAS
-247 IEKSIEEKQE
+247 IKDKQDK
-257 RVSKIEAEML
+257 VAKIEAEML
-267 DLSKQNEAVT
+267 DLSKKNEAISQ
-277 KQRSEAIKEL
+277 KRSEAIKEL
-287 GKLKEKKLRLEY
+287 GQLKERKLRLEY
-299 EIKEKVTADYRAS
+299 EIKEKVTADYRAA
-312 ISKKNEIQS
+312 ISKKNDIQS
-321 KISELERNIRSLSS
+321 KISDLERNIQSLSN
-335 RKDSL
+335 RRDGL
-340 KHTIEEC
+340 KRTIEEC
-347 SAYRE
+347 TSYRE
-352 KLIAEWKSVNAST
+352 KLIAEWKSINASA

-398 NLNKSV
+398 NLAKSS
-404 RLTENNRKGQENKK
+404 RLAENNRKGQENKK
-418 KMQDAEEAI
+418 KMQEAEASI
-427 SSIDGELQKAS
+427 ISIDGDIKKAS
-438 EEIET
+438 EDIEK
-443 LKSSEDYTINLIE
+443 LKSAEEYEINLVE
-456 PDARPAI
+456 PDAYPVI
-463 DSNDE
+463 EGNTE
-468 YKELS
+468 YKKLS
-473 DTIASKEKALE
+473 EEISSKEKALE
-484 DSNDTNS
+484 DSSTNNVDTS
-491 IDFSA
+491 Y
-496 QKKELS
+496 QKQELS
-502 TLKLEIDDLKATLSF
+502 LLKSEIDSLKRTLAN
-517 RETIVRNTQ
+517 RETITRNTQ
-526 RIGELEK
+526 RIGELEA

-543 ELERIEFTMAAFN
+543 DLERIEFTMAAFN

-567 NGMFSLVKFKMYE
+567 NSMFSLVKFKMYE

>member
-1 MFHNNFNAMRSI
+1 MRSI

-32 FNEDITTICGRNG
+32 FNEDITIICGRNG

-60 GKDCQDRKA
+60 GKDSQDRKA
-69 FNFKTLDENGKA
+69 FNIKTLDENGKA

-87 EVSAIIVVDGETIE
+87 EVSAIIIVDGETIE

-112 RRGEIEEE
+112 RRGQIEEE

-156 TNPKYFVSQKPG
+156 TNPKYFVSQKPD

-180 LSDADIAAGNDDFSA
+180 LSDAEIAEGNNDFTA

-218 IKAGIEAIP
+218 IKAEIEAIP

-247 IEKSIEEKQE
+247 TEKSIEEKQE
-257 RVSKIEAEML
+257 RVSKIEAETL

-299 EIKEKVTADYRAS
+299 EIKEKVTADYRAA

-321 KISELERNIRSLSS
+321 KISELERNIRSLTS

-347 SAYRE
+347 SSYRE
-352 KLIAEWKSVNAST
+352 KLIAEWKSINAST

-398 NLNKSV
+398 NINKSA

-438 EEIET
+438 EEIKT

-473 DTIASKEKALE
+473 ETIASKEKALE

-502 TLKLEIDDLKATLSF
+502 ALKLEIDDLKATLSF
-517 RETIVRNTQ
+517 RETIIRNTQ

-543 ELERIEFTMAAFN
+543 DLERIEFTMAAFN

-567 NGMFSLVKFKMYE
+567 NSMFSLVKFKMYE

>member
-1 MFHNNFNAMRSI
+1 MRSI

-60 GKDCQDRKA
+60 GKDSQDRKA
-69 FNFKTLDENGKA
+69 FNIKTLDENGKA

-87 EVSAIIVVDGETIE
+87 EVSAIIIVDGETIE

-112 RRGEIEEE
+112 RRGQIEEE

-156 TNPKYFVSQKPG
+156 TNPKYFVSQKPD

-218 IKAGIEAIP
+218 IKAEIEAIP

-233 KRDIASLSEYDYPS
+233 KRDISALSEYDYPTIEAS
-247 IEKSIEEKQE
+247 IKDKQDK
-257 RVSKIEAEML
+257 VAKIEAEML
-267 DLSKQNEAVT
+267 DLSKKNEAISQ
-277 KQRSEAIKEL
+277 KRSEAIKEL
-287 GKLKEKKLRLEY
+287 GQLKERKLRLEY
-299 EIKEKVTADYRAS
+299 EIKEKVTADYRAA
-312 ISKKNEIQS
+312 ISKKNDIQS
-321 KISELERNIRSLSS
+321 KISDLERNIQSLSN
-335 RKDSL
+335 RRDGL
-340 KHTIEEC
+340 KRTIEEC
-347 SAYRE
+347 TSYRE
-352 KLIAEWKSVNAST
+352 KLIAEWKSINASA

-398 NLNKSV
+398 NLAKSS
-404 RLTENNRKGQENKK
+404 RLAENNRKGQENKK
-418 KMQDAEEAI
+418 KMQEAEAAI
-427 SSIDGELQKAS
+427 ISIDSEIKKAS
-438 EEIET
+438 EEIEK
-443 LKSSEDYTINLIE
+443 LKSAEEYAINLVE
-456 PDARPAI
+456 PDAYPVI
-463 DSNDE
+463 EGNTE
-468 YKELS
+468 YKKLS
-473 DTIASKEKALE
+473 EEISAKEKALE
-484 DSNDTNS
+484 GSSTNNVDTS
-491 IDFSA
+491 S
-496 QKKELS
+496 QKQELS
-502 TLKLEIDDLKATLSF
+502 LLKSEIDSLKRTLAN
-517 RETIVRNTQ
+517 RETIIRNTQ
-526 RIGELEK
+526 RIGELEA

-543 ELERIEFTMAAFN
+543 DLERIEFTMAAFN

-594 VNGVPYSGQNNAMQ
+594 VNGIPYSGQNNAMQ

-637 NEFISSQSQVI
+637 NEFIPSHSQVI

-660 K
+660 Q

>member
-1 MFHNNFNAMRSI
+1 MRSI

-60 GKDCQDRKA
+60 GKDSQDRKA
-69 FNFKTLDENGKA
+69 FNIKTLDENGKA

-112 RRGEIEEE
+112 RRGQIEEE

-156 TNPKYFVSQKPG
+156 TNPKYFVSQKPD

-218 IKAGIEAIP
+218 IKAEIEAIP

-233 KRDIASLSEYDYPS
+233 KRDISALSEYDYPAIEAS
-247 IEKSIEEKQE
+247 IKDKQDK
-257 RVSKIEAEML
+257 VAKIEAEML
-267 DLSKQNEAVT
+267 DLSKKNEAIS
-277 KQRSEAIKEL
+277 KKRSEAIKEL
-287 GKLKEKKLRLEY
+287 GQLKERKLRLEY
-299 EIKEKVTADYRAS
+299 EIKEKVTADYRAA
-312 ISKKNEIQS
+312 ISKKNDIQS
-321 KISELERNIRSLSS
+321 KISDLERNIQSLSN
-335 RKDSL
+335 RRDGL
-340 KHTIEEC
+340 KRTIKEC
-347 SAYRE
+347 TSYRE
-352 KLIAEWKSVNAST
+352 KLIAEWKSINASA

-398 NLNKSV
+398 NLAKSS
-404 RLTENNRKGQENKK
+404 RLAENNRKGQENKK
-418 KMQDAEEAI
+418 KMQEAEALI
-427 SSIDGELQKAS
+427 ISIDGDIKKAS
-438 EEIET
+438 EEIEK
-443 LKSSEDYTINLIE
+443 LKSAEEYEINLVE
-456 PDARPAI
+456 PDAYPVI
-463 DSNDE
+463 EGNTE
-468 YKELS
+468 YKKLS
-473 DTIASKEKALE
+473 EEISSKEKALE
-484 DSNDTNS
+484 GSSTNNVDTS
-491 IDFSA
+491 S
-496 QKKELS
+496 QKQELS
-502 TLKLEIDDLKATLSF
+502 LLKSEIDSLKRTLAN
-517 RETIVRNTQ
+517 RETITRNTQ
-526 RIGELEK
+526 RIGELEA

-543 ELERIEFTMAAFN
+543 DLERIEFTMAAFN

-594 VNGVPYSGQNNAMQ
+594 VNGIPYSGQNNAMQ

-637 NEFISSQSQVI
+637 NEFIPSQSQVI

-660 K
+660 Q

>member
-1 MFHNNFNAMRSI
+1 MRSI
-13 IIKEIHFVNFK
+13 IIKQIHFVNFK

-32 FNEDITTICGRNG
+32 FNEEITTICGRNG

-60 GKDCQDRKA
+60 GKDSQDRKA
-69 FNFKTLDENGKA
+69 FNIKTLDDNGNA

-87 EVSAIIVVDGETIE
+87 EVSATIVVDGETIE

-112 RRGEIEEE
+112 RRGQIEEE

-156 TNPKYFVSQKPG
+156 TNPKYFVSQKPD

-180 LSDADIAAGNDDFSA
+180 LSDDEIAAGNDDFTA

-218 IKAGIEAIP
+218 IKAEIEAIP

-247 IEKSIEEKQE
+247 TEKSIEEKQE

-267 DLSKQNEAVT
+267 DLSKQNEAIS

-287 GKLKEKKLRLEY
+287 GKLKEKRLRLEY
-299 EIKEKVTADYRAS
+299 EIKEKVTADYRAA

-321 KISELERNIRSLSS
+321 KISELERNIRSLTS

-352 KLIAEWKSVNAST
+352 KLIAEWKSINAST

-398 NLNKSV
+398 NLNKSA

-418 KMQDAEEAI
+418 KMQDAEAAI
-427 SSIDGELQKAS
+427 ISIDSEIKKAS
-438 EEIET
+438 EDIEK
-443 LKSSEDYTINLIE
+443 LKSAEEYAINLVEPNAYPVIE
-456 PDARPAI
+456 G
-463 DSNDE
+463 NTE
-468 YKELS
+468 YKKLS
-473 DTIASKEKALE
+473 EEISAKEKALE
-484 DSNDTNS
+484 GSSTNNVDTS
-491 IDFSA
+491 S
-496 QKKELS
+496 QKQELS
-502 TLKLEIDDLKATLSF
+502 LLKSEIDSLKRTLAN
-517 RETIVRNTQ
+517 RETINRNTQ
-526 RIGELEK
+526 RIGELEA

-543 ELERIEFTMAAFN
+543 DLERIEFTMAAFN

-594 VNGVPYSGQNNAMQ
+594 VNGIPYSGQNNAMQ

-637 NEFISSQSQVI
+637 NEFIPSQSQVI

-660 K
+660 Q

>member
-1 MFHNNFNAMRSI
+1 MRSI

-60 GKDCQDRKA
+60 GKDSQDRKA
-69 FNFKTLDENGKA
+69 FNIKTLDENGKA

-87 EVSAIIVVDGETIE
+87 EVSAIIIVDGETIE

-112 RRGEIEEE
+112 RRGQIEEE

-156 TNPKYFVSQKPG
+156 TNPKYFVSQKPD

-180 LSDADIAAGNDDFSA
+180 LSDADIAAGNDDFAA

-218 IKAGIEAIP
+218 IKAEIEAIP

-233 KRDIASLSEYDYPS
+233 KRDISALSEYDYPAIEAS
-247 IEKSIEEKQE
+247 IKDKQDK
-257 RVSKIEAEML
+257 VAKIEAEML
-267 DLSKQNEAVT
+267 DLSKKNEAISQ
-277 KQRSEAIKEL
+277 KRSEAIKEL
-287 GKLKEKKLRLEY
+287 GQLKERKLRLEY
-299 EIKEKVTADYRAS
+299 EIKEKVTAEYRAA
-312 ISKKNEIQS
+312 ISKKNDIQS
-321 KISELERNIRSLSS
+321 KISDLERNIQSLSN
-335 RKDSL
+335 RRDGL
-340 KHTIEEC
+340 KRTIEEC
-347 SAYRE
+347 TSYRE
-352 KLIAEWKSVNAST
+352 KLIAEWKSINASA

-398 NLNKSV
+398 NLAKSS
-404 RLTENNRKGQENKK
+404 RLAENNRKGQENKK
-418 KMQDAEEAI
+418 KMQEAEAAI
-427 SSIDGELQKAS
+427 ISIDSEIKKAS
-438 EEIET
+438 EDIEK
-443 LKSSEDYTINLIE
+443 LKSAEEYEINLVE
-456 PDARPAI
+456 PDAYPIIEGNA
-463 DSNDE
+463 E
-468 YKELS
+468 YQKLS
-473 DTIASKEKALE
+473 EEISSKGKALE
-484 DSNDTNS
+484 GSSTNNVDIS
-491 IDFSA
+491 S
-496 QKKELS
+496 QKQELS
-502 TLKLEIDDLKATLSF
+502 LLKSEIDSLKRTLAN
-517 RETIVRNTQ
+517 RETITRNTQ
-526 RIGELEK
+526 RIGELEA

-543 ELERIEFTMAAFN
+543 DLERIEFTMAAFN

-594 VNGVPYSGQNNAMQ
+594 VNGIPYSGQNNAMQ

-637 NEFISSQSQVI
+637 NEFIPSHSQVI

-660 K
+660 Q